1 LRLIITEKNDAAK
14 KIAAILSS
22 NGVKEESYLR
32 VPYYLFTDA
41 DGQPAASVGLKGH
54 VLQVDFPPEF
64 SEWRKVEPKALIDAP
79 LIKTETAKSVVR
91 TVKKLAADATT
102 LIIATDYDREG
113 ELIGLEALNL
123 ALEENAKLVRTVRRA
138 RFSAL
143 TPGEITR
150 AFSHLDHLSEPLA
163 WAGEARQ
170 DIDLIWGATLTRFV
184 SLATSRLGS
193 QFLSVGRVQTP
204 TLVLV
209 VEREKERRAFVS
221 EPYWVVKVEL
231 DTQGERFSAVHKEE
245 RFSDEARA
253 TAIFEKLTGPG
264 LVTGVKQ
271 TSRKVPRPAPFN
283 TTSFTSAATALG
295 YTAATAMRVAEDLYM
310 AGHISYP
317 RTDNTVYPSSLDLR
331 DALAILAQGEFG
343 REAGKLLAR
352 SALHPSRGDKRTT
365 DHPPIYP
372 TGGPR
377 RGGLG
382 DREWRIYELVARRF
396 MATLSDEAVMESNRI
411 DLSLNGEP
419 FFARGNRVVTAGWF
433 EYYPY
438 SRQKD
443 LELPLLVKGDQ
454 VELVD
459 KELEAKETQPPSR
472 YGQGT
477 LIELMEKHNLGTK
490 ATRHAIIQNLYD
502 RGYVHGNPVE
512 PTEMGIKM
520 AEALQQFAP
529 RIASPEMTAELEKDM
544 DLISVRDL
552 TKEQV
557 VTISR
562 DLLRQAY
569 GSLEQNKEQMAAKIY
584 EGITDD
590 RILGECPK
598 CGKSKIRVIRSK
610 TTKKRF
616 VGCEGYPEC
625 DQTYPLPQR
634 GDIIGTGEICPHCG
648 SPKVK
653 VLGGRRPW
661 ILCLDPHC
669 PTKAEYREK
678 RAARAARAAGAGGGA
693 ATKTRKTK
701 AAAAK
706 SSAKTGA
713 AARTATKRATGS
725 PSAKSGAGRTASK
738 TGTTRSRAK
747 ARTSGAVKVTA
758 PAEVAA
764 SEIALREA
772 APAPEIVAAASTP
785 GAPDSQE

>member
-14 KIAAILSS
+14 KIAGILAKS
-22 NGVKEESYLR
+22 GVREDSYLR
-32 VPYYLFTDA
+32 IPYYHFTDTE
-41 DGQPAASVGLKGH
+41 GQATTSVGLKGH
-54 VLQVDFPPEF
+54 VVQVDFPPEF

-79 LIKTETAKSVVR
+79 LVKTETAKSVVR
-91 TVKKLAADATT
+91 TIKKLAADASA
-102 LIIATDYDREG
+102 LIIATDFDREG

-123 ALEENAKLVRTVRRA
+123 AVEENARLVRTVRRA

-163 WAGEARQ
+163 RAGEARQ

-209 VEREKERRAFVS
+209 TEREKERRAFVS
-221 EPYWVVKVEL
+221 EPFWVVKVEL
-231 DTQGERFSAVHKEE
+231 DSDGQRFSAVHKEE
-245 RFSDEARA
+245 RFTDEGRA
-253 TAIFEKLTGPG
+253 IAVFEKLATPG
-264 LVTGVKQ
+264 RITAVKQ

-283 TTSFTSAATALG
+283 TTSFTSAATSLG
-295 YTAATAMRVAEDLYM
+295 YSAAAVMRIAEDLYM
-310 AGHISYP
+310 SGHISYP

-331 DALAILAQGEFG
+331 EALGILADGEFG
-343 REAGKLLAR
+343 REAGELLSR
-352 SALHPSRGDKRTT
+352 PALHPSRGDKRTT

-377 RGGLG
+377 RGALG
-382 DREWRIYELVARRF
+382 EREWRLYELVARRF
-396 MATLSDEAVMESNRI
+396 MATLADEAVMESNRI
-411 DLSLNGEP
+411 DLSLRGEP
-419 FFARGNRVVTAGWF
+419 FFARGNRVVSAGWLD
-433 EYYPY
+433 YYPY

-443 LELPLLVKGDQ
+443 LELPQLQKDDVVG
-454 VELVD
+454 LVD
-459 KELEAKETQPPSR
+459 KQLEAKETQPPSR

-490 ATRHAIIQNLYD
+490 ATRHNIIQNLYD

-520 AEALQQFAP
+520 AEALQEFAP
-529 RIASPEMTAELEKDM
+529 RIASPDMTAQLEKDM
-544 DLISVRDL
+544 DLISERDL
-552 TKEQV
+552 TKEEV

-569 GSLEQNKEQMAAKIY
+569 SSLEQNREQMAAKIY

-590 RILGECPK
+590 RILGDCPK
-598 CGKSKIRVIRSK
+598 CGSNRLRVIRSK
-610 TTKKRF
+610 ATKKRF
-616 VGCEGYPEC
+616 VGCEGYPDC

-634 GDIIGTGEICPHCG
+634 GDVIGTGELCPQCG

-653 VLGGRRPW
+653 ILGGRRPW
-661 ILCLDPHC
+661 ILCLDPYC

-678 RAARAARAAGAGGGA
+678 QAARAARGGA
-693 ATKTRKTK
+693 AAGEAGGAAKPRTSKTAARKPATRKT
-701 AAAAK
+701 AAAK
-706 SSAKTGA
+706 VA
-713 AARTATKRATGS
+713 
-725 PSAKSGAGRTASK
+725 
-738 TGTTRSRAK
+738 
-747 ARTSGAVKVTA
+747 AVKVAAPRKKPAQSGDAPVGVA
-758 PAEVAA
+758 PAAGSSDDTA
-764 SEIALREA
+764 
-772 APAPEIVAAASTP
+772 
-785 GAPDSQE
+785 